1 MGVDEEVVVNKI
13 YRKIIVYRPSTNE
26 VQYLKKIPY
35 EIAICGV
42 ASDRAFYRAY
52 DAMDKVRDVVI
63 GLTMG
68 RDMYQLSPAAYGSYV
83 KESEKSM
90 ELFNRSK
97 ILCAIDRFHAKHNIP
112 YDD

>member
-1 MGVDEEVVVNKI
+1 MNKI
-13 YRKIIVYRPSTNE
+13 YHKIIVYRPSTNE
-26 VQYLKKIPY
+26 VQYLEKLSF
-35 EIAICGV
+35 ETAICGV
-42 ASDRAFYRAY
+42 ASDRCFYRAY
-52 DAMDKVRDVVI
+52 EHMDKVRDVVI
-63 GLTMG
+63 GITKG

-97 ILCAIDRFHAKHNIP
+97 ILCAVDRYHAKHRIP

>member
-1 MGVDEEVVVNKI
+1 MNKM

-26 VQYLKKIPY
+26 VQYLEKLSY
-35 EIAICGV
+35 EEAISGV
-42 ASDRAFYRAY
+42 ASDQAFYRAY
-52 DAMDKVRDVVI
+52 ETVDKARDVVI
-63 GLTMG
+63 GVTRG
-68 RDMYQLSPAAYGSYV
+68 RDMYQLSPAAYGSYI

-112 YDD
+112 YDY

>member
-1 MGVDEEVVVNKI
+1 MNKI
-13 YRKIIVYRPSTNE
+13 YHKIIVYRPSTNE
-26 VQYLKKIPY
+26 VLYLEKLTY
-35 EIAICGV
+35 ETAICGV
-42 ASDRAFYRAY
+42 ASDRAFFRAY
-52 DAMDKVRDVVI
+52 DEMDKVRDVVI
-63 GLTMG
+63 GITKG

-97 ILCAIDRFHAKHNIP
+97 ILCAIARYHDKNHIP